1 MLILIQLVT
10 YVVGV
15 LLLLVFGWIADQLS
29 RPPTP
34 PRAQDEAHSDS
45 RVLDQVVG
53 RREQLDASLQVSPL
67 IDLVSNNDDKQH
79 CQGHEEWSR

>member
-1 MLILIQLVT
+1 MSCMLILIQLVA

-15 LLLLVFGWIADQLS
+15 MLLLVFGWIADQLS

-34 PRAQDEAHSDS
+34 PRAQDEARSDS

-67 IDLVSNNDDKQH
+67 VDLIGDDDDK
-79 CQGHEEWSR
+79 